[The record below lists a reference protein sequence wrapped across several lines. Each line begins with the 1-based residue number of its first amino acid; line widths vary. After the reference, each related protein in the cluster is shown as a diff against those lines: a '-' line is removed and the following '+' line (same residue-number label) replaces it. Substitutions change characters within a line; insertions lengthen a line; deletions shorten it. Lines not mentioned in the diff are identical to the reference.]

1 MSVLASDPSL
11 WEHVIVAAIVVAGT
25 VAIGIGLR
33 VLLSKLT
40 DHADDTERAWDD
52 LVYGLLRDLSLMLPT
67 ALGIW
72 VALQIIRFTP
82 HVRGIAGHILLAV
95 LILAIAV
102 AIARF
107 VAGFVSDVAL
117 AKSNVGQSA
126 TIFVN
131 IARVAVIGI
140 GFLILLQSLGVS
152 ITPLLGALGVG
163 GLAVALALQDTLAN
177 LFAGIH
183 ILVSKKVQS
192 GDFVSLDSGEEG
204 WIVDINWRNTTIRQ
218 IPGNLVIVPNSHF
231 ADAIITN
238 YARPINE
245 MNITVEA
252 GVGYHSDLDHVE
264 RIAVEVG
271 REVMTELDAGVTDHV
286 PKVRF
291 HTFGSSSIDFRVILR
306 ITEFPEQYF
315 VASEYVKRLHK
326 RFKAENI
333 EMPYPVR
340 TVVQPDGAYPN
351 GEAPAEEKPAAR
363 ARRRTPVK
371 TKVTAKS
378 E

>member
-11 WEHVIVAAIVVAGT
+11 WEHVIVAAIVVVGT

-33 VLLSKLT
+33 VLLSKLA
-40 DHADDTERAWDD
+40 DHAGGTERAWDD
-52 LVYGLLRDLSLMLPT
+52 LIFGLLRDLSLMLPT

-72 VALQIIRFTP
+72 VALQIIHFTQ

-95 LILAIAV
+95 LILSIAV

-107 VAGFVSDVAL
+107 VAGFVSDIAL
-117 AKSNVGQSA
+117 AKSNMGQSA

-140 GFLILLQSLGVS
+140 GFLVLLQSFGVS

-238 YARPINE
+238 YARPVEE

-264 RIAVEVG
+264 RVTVEVG
-271 REVMTELDAGVTDHV
+271 REVMRELDSGVTEYE

-291 HTFGSSSIDFRVILR
+291 HTFGESSINFRVILR
-306 ITEFPEQYF
+306 ITEFAEQYY
-315 VASEYVKRLHK
+315 VASEFIKRLHR
-326 RFKAENI
+326 RFKEENI
-333 EMPYPVR
+333 EIPFPIR
-340 TVVQPDGAYPN
+340 TIVKPGAAYLN
-351 GEAPAEEKPAAR
+351 GDASAEEKPVPR
-363 ARRRTPVK
+363 KRTPAK
-371 TKVTAKS
+371 TKVEAKA